1 MGYVMRRDAG
11 TAEANEPPF
20 LPHAVGEIK
29 YAVVLSREY
38 EDHVVGWGFDADGAV
53 RITQALNQG
62 TEG

>member
-38 EDHVVGWGFDADGAV
+38 EDHVVG
-53 RITQALNQG
+53 
-62 TEG
+62 